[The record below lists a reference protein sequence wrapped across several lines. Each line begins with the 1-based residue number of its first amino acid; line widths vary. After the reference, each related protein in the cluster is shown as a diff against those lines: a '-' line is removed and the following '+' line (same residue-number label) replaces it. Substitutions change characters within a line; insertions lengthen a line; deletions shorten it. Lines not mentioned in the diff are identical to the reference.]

1 MIARWLAQMNQ
12 RERILALSVGG
23 ILFLLIN
30 LAIWS
35 ALFGMSAGARADYA
49 TQRATRTEQT
59 VYLGEEKMW
68 KKRAEWLKK
77 KQSRLNN
84 PAEASTLLTQ
94 VKQIAGKYNVQI
106 DNPQIGAVET
116 TSSHQAV
123 SATFETKSD
132 WGAARA
138 FSLRRPEAG
147 SVHRFRAGQL
157 DRRRE
162 RSDSDAGPFQNREV
176 VCPGEEMMKAREF
189 ILVSTGLFLCLTT
202 AAWAKDDLPT
212 TEEFAHYQPM
222 LQRSPF
228 AVATAGALPNTPDF
242 AKDLYVANAA
252 HSTEGDFVTLA
263 STTDKNRKEYLSTKE
278 TVHGYSISNIQWSD
292 QVGETK
298 VTITKDGQ
306 FATLTFNE
314 ALLSQAI
321 QNPVG
326 QIPQTPQQGIPGR
339 PTSNPQMPNS
349 QMPIQRPMPVPQIPT
364 PPPHVRPVI
373 RRGATPQQ
381 PVRQAPA
388 QPIPDDDSDLDES

>member
-1 MIARWLAQMNQ
+1 
-12 RERILALSVGG
+12 
-23 ILFLLIN
+23 
-30 LAIWS
+30 
-35 ALFGMSAGARADYA
+35 
-49 TQRATRTEQT
+49 
-59 VYLGEEKMW
+59 
-68 KKRAEWLKK
+68 
-77 KQSRLNN
+77 
-84 PAEASTLLTQ
+84 
-94 VKQIAGKYNVQI
+94 
-106 DNPQIGAVET
+106 
-116 TSSHQAV
+116 
-123 SATFETKSD
+123 
-132 WGAARA
+132 
-138 FSLRRPEAG
+138 
-147 SVHRFRAGQL
+147 
-157 DRRRE
+157 
-162 RSDSDAGPFQNREV
+162 
-176 VCPGEEMMKAREF
+176 MKAKEF

-202 AAWAKDDLPT
+202 VTSWAKDDLPT

-263 STTDKNRKEYLSTKE
+263 STTDKNQKEYLSTKE

-381 PVRQAPA
+381 PVRQAPQPA

>member
-1 MIARWLAQMNQ
+1 
-12 RERILALSVGG
+12 
-23 ILFLLIN
+23 
-30 LAIWS
+30 
-35 ALFGMSAGARADYA
+35 
-49 TQRATRTEQT
+49 
-59 VYLGEEKMW
+59 
-68 KKRAEWLKK
+68 
-77 KQSRLNN
+77 
-84 PAEASTLLTQ
+84 
-94 VKQIAGKYNVQI
+94 
-106 DNPQIGAVET
+106 
-116 TSSHQAV
+116 
-123 SATFETKSD
+123 
-132 WGAARA
+132 
-138 FSLRRPEAG
+138 
-147 SVHRFRAGQL
+147 
-157 DRRRE
+157 
-162 RSDSDAGPFQNREV
+162 
-176 VCPGEEMMKAREF
+176 MKAKEV

-202 AAWAKDDLPT
+202 VTSWAKDDLPT

-252 HSTEGDFVTLA
+252 HSTDGDFVTLA

-381 PVRQAPA
+381 PVRQAPQPA

>member
-1 MIARWLAQMNQ
+1 
-12 RERILALSVGG
+12 
-23 ILFLLIN
+23 
-30 LAIWS
+30 
-35 ALFGMSAGARADYA
+35 
-49 TQRATRTEQT
+49 
-59 VYLGEEKMW
+59 
-68 KKRAEWLKK
+68 
-77 KQSRLNN
+77 
-84 PAEASTLLTQ
+84 
-94 VKQIAGKYNVQI
+94 
-106 DNPQIGAVET
+106 
-116 TSSHQAV
+116 
-123 SATFETKSD
+123 
-132 WGAARA
+132 
-138 FSLRRPEAG
+138 
-147 SVHRFRAGQL
+147 
-157 DRRRE
+157 
-162 RSDSDAGPFQNREV
+162 
-176 VCPGEEMMKAREF
+176 MMKAKEV

-202 AAWAKDDLPT
+202 VTSWAKDDLPT

-252 HSTEGDFVTLA
+252 HSTGGDFVTLA
-263 STTDKNRKEYLSTKE
+263 STTDKNKKEYLSTKE

-381 PVRQAPA
+381 PVRQAPQPA

>member
-1 MIARWLAQMNQ
+1 
-12 RERILALSVGG
+12 
-23 ILFLLIN
+23 
-30 LAIWS
+30 
-35 ALFGMSAGARADYA
+35 
-49 TQRATRTEQT
+49 
-59 VYLGEEKMW
+59 
-68 KKRAEWLKK
+68 
-77 KQSRLNN
+77 
-84 PAEASTLLTQ
+84 
-94 VKQIAGKYNVQI
+94 
-106 DNPQIGAVET
+106 
-116 TSSHQAV
+116 
-123 SATFETKSD
+123 
-132 WGAARA
+132 
-138 FSLRRPEAG
+138 
-147 SVHRFRAGQL
+147 
-157 DRRRE
+157 
-162 RSDSDAGPFQNREV
+162 
-176 VCPGEEMMKAREF
+176 MKAKEF
-189 ILVSTGLFLCLTT
+189 ILVATGLFLCLAT
-202 AAWAKDDLPT
+202 ATSWAKDDLPT

-381 PVRQAPA
+381 PVRQAPQPA

>member
-1 MIARWLAQMNQ
+1 
-12 RERILALSVGG
+12 
-23 ILFLLIN
+23 
-30 LAIWS
+30 
-35 ALFGMSAGARADYA
+35 
-49 TQRATRTEQT
+49 
-59 VYLGEEKMW
+59 
-68 KKRAEWLKK
+68 
-77 KQSRLNN
+77 
-84 PAEASTLLTQ
+84 
-94 VKQIAGKYNVQI
+94 
-106 DNPQIGAVET
+106 
-116 TSSHQAV
+116 
-123 SATFETKSD
+123 
-132 WGAARA
+132 
-138 FSLRRPEAG
+138 
-147 SVHRFRAGQL
+147 
-157 DRRRE
+157 
-162 RSDSDAGPFQNREV
+162 
-176 VCPGEEMMKAREF
+176 MKAKEV

-202 AAWAKDDLPT
+202 VTSWAKDDLPT

-263 STTDKNRKEYLSTKE
+263 STTDKNQKEYLSTKE

-381 PVRQAPA
+381 PVRQAPQPA
-388 QPIPDDDSDLDES
+388 QPIPDDDADLDES

>member
-1 MIARWLAQMNQ
+1 
-12 RERILALSVGG
+12 
-23 ILFLLIN
+23 
-30 LAIWS
+30 
-35 ALFGMSAGARADYA
+35 
-49 TQRATRTEQT
+49 
-59 VYLGEEKMW
+59 
-68 KKRAEWLKK
+68 
-77 KQSRLNN
+77 
-84 PAEASTLLTQ
+84 
-94 VKQIAGKYNVQI
+94 
-106 DNPQIGAVET
+106 
-116 TSSHQAV
+116 
-123 SATFETKSD
+123 
-132 WGAARA
+132 
-138 FSLRRPEAG
+138 
-147 SVHRFRAGQL
+147 
-157 DRRRE
+157 
-162 RSDSDAGPFQNREV
+162 
-176 VCPGEEMMKAREF
+176 MKARKF
-189 ILVSTGLFLCLTT
+189 VRNSTGLLLCLTT
-202 AAWAKDDLPT
+202 AAWAKDDLPR

-228 AVATAGALPNTPDF
+228 AVATAGALSNTPDF

-263 STTDKNRKEYLSTKE
+263 STTDKNQKEYLSTKE

-381 PVRQAPA
+381 PVRQAPQPA